1 MAYVQGGD
9 VRGQRSPWRLSIIR
23 EMLLGL
29 LNFVLAFFKTMFS
42 LDAHENYGKAADNGR
57 PGAPARPAGG
67 ARPGST
73 APRGI
78 NNVHT
83 LFGSSGSSGDHGNV
97 HSINSSRSWQTK
109 VNEAKTARKVI
120 VVDFTASW
128 CGPCKL
134 MAPVFAELSRKFG
147 QLVFVK
153 VDVDEV
159 QEVAAQYGVRAMP
172 TFLFIKDGQEIDKVV
187 GADKND
193 LERKCSRYATS
204 R

>member
-1 MAYVQGGD
+1 M
-9 VRGQRSPWRLSIIR
+9 REKRSSSILTVIR
-23 EMLLGL
+23 ETFNKV
-29 LNFVLAFFKTMFS
+29 LNFLVAFLLTMFS
-42 LDAHENYGKAADNGR
+42 YEAHENYGKAADNGQ
-57 PGAPARPAGG
+57 PGGPARPSGRAPGG
-67 ARPGST
+67 A

-78 NNVHT
+78 NKVHG
-83 LFGSSGSSGDHGNV
+83 LFDNRSSGAAGDHGNV
-97 HSINSSRSWQTK
+97 HVINSSRAWQTK

-128 CGPCKL
+128 CEPCKL

-172 TFLFIKDGQEIDKVV
+172 TFLFIKDGQQIDKVV
-187 GADKND
+187 GADKNE
-193 LERKCSRYATS
+193 LERKCNRYATS